1 MGGPGETQ
9 AVSEEKLIKS
19 RFSGLF
25 VLRTQCFCPM
35 LYTHN
40 LTCTEKGEQPSLI
53 AGKRHHV
60 CCPERSFAQVEIVFP
75 IRALCCGPECGWE
88 FFSNLIEMRP
98 FRLLITDT
106 TE

>member
-19 RFSGLF
+19 KISGLF

-40 LTCTEKGEQPSLI
+40 LTCAERGEQPSLI
-53 AGKRHHV
+53 ARK
-60 CCPERSFAQVEIVFP
+60 
-75 IRALCCGPECGWE
+75 
-88 FFSNLIEMRP
+88 
-98 FRLLITDT
+98 
-106 TE
+106 